1 MTEIEVEVINE
12 KGLHARPSTRVA
24 QIAMKYT
31 SAIILKNGEIEADA
45 KSVISLMML
54 AVVQGTT
61 LKITADGEDESEA
74 LEELAALVNRGFD
87 D

>member
-1 MTEIEVEVINE
+1 VKEVQVEVINE

-24 QIAMKYT
+24 QIAMKYS
-31 SAIILKNGEIEADA
+31 SAILLKNGEIEADA

-54 AVVQGTT
+54 AVVQGTMLT
-61 LKITADGEDESEA
+61 ITVDGPDEEEA
-74 LEELAALVNRGFD
+74 LSELLGLVERGFD